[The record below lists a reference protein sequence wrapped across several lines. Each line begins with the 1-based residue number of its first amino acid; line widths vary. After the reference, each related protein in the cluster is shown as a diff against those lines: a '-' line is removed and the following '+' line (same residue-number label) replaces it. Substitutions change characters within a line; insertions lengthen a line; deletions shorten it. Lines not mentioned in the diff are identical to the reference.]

1 LELEAKSKFEQWWS
15 QLIWESEREFESPY
29 TVDECVRRL
38 KALDE
43 KYHRERTSFFNIFSF
58 HIRDLENNGDN
69 FSFKMD
75 IHVSKVMLKA
85 ELFGQL
91 VYQKEN
97 ATQVK
102 MRLGYTLR
110 SIISLILLLPI
121 LFLFSFIIGGTST
134 FDMLAVLGIYIFA
147 LFIQISFGYG
157 LKPELYHEIHKE
169 LAGDKPVS
177 ITH

>member
-1 LELEAKSKFEQWWS
+1 MEIESKSKFEQWWS
-15 QLIWESEREFESPY
+15 QLVWESEREFVSPY
-29 TVDECVRRL
+29 TMDECVRRL

-43 KYHRERTSFFNIFSF
+43 KYHQERSSFFNIFSF
-58 HIRDLENNGDN
+58 HIRDLESNGDY

-75 IHVSKVMLKA
+75 IHMSKVMLRA

-91 VYQKEN
+91 IYREEN

-102 MRLGYTLR
+102 LRLGYTLG
-110 SIISLILLLPI
+110 SIISLILLLPVLCI
-121 LFLFSFIIGGTST
+121 FSFIIGGTST
-134 FDMLAVLGIYIFA
+134 MDLLIVFAIYLFA

-169 LAGDKPVS
+169 LAGDK
-177 ITH
+177 